1 MRKVKKDFLVD
12 EVTDDPEREVYA
24 KENITLCV
32 PPRSLEADDA
42 ANCMTLA

>member
-32 PPRSLEADDA
+32 PPRGRWKL
-42 ANCMTLA
+42 TTQLTV